1 MTDQNDINRWEN
13 DGGHIE
19 EDKLPLFKRTIL
31 QNTIDFLTSFI
42 ICGIL
47 GYGIT
52 KIVII
57 VIANF

>member
-19 EDKLPLFKRTIL
+19 EDEPLFKTNIL
-31 QNTIDFLTSFI
+31 RNTIDFLTSFI

-47 GYGIT
+47 GYGVT